1 MKAAFIKKLDENR
14 PICGPTAITL
24 ITGVS
29 FNKVWDTVKTKWSM
43 HKNWKGAMHTNQIV
57 GTLRNPFKFSV
68 RKVFAPEKGTRVSV
82 QKWAL
87 TQAKSDVTYLVLTI
101 DHVAVVRNGKMYDQT
116 GGVNVSKAHHRL
128 KIIDTV
134 YKVEKKNEEKA

>member
-1 MKAAFIKKLDENR
+1 MRAAFIKKLDENR

-24 ITGVS
+24 ITGES
-29 FNKVWDTVKTKWSM
+29 FNKVWDTVKAKWKM

-57 GTLRNPFKFSV
+57 GTLRHPFKVSV
-68 RKVFAPEKGTRVSV
+68 RKVFAPAEGARVSV

-87 TQAKSDVTYLVLTI
+87 TEAKSDVTYLVLTK

-116 GGVNVSKAHHRL
+116 GGQHIAKAHHRL
-128 KIIDTV
+128 KIVDVI
-134 YKVEKKNEEKA
+134 YRVEKNEEKA